1 MNDLRIGD
9 RVRVKDWLGGSAHR
23 VYGGS
28 TVVEIVLLNK
38 HQATLAYTDYSGDT
52 FHTVEPINMIELYD
66 GLKSGWYV
74 VGDSDSRYAYWIE
87 QTEDNTPLY
96 VHCLDRITTL
106 IHDFE
111 NGPQSVPAA
120 MLEKLL
126 PAKLLVEVEP
136 EKGLRSL
143 AAL

>member
-9 RVRVKDWLGGSAHR
+9 RVRVKDWMGVGNYC

-28 TVVEIVLLNK
+28 TVVEVVRLNK
-38 HQATLAYTDYSGDT
+38 HQATLEYTDYSGDL
-52 FHTVEPINMIELYD
+52 FNIVEPLSRIELYE

-74 VGDSDSRYAYWIE
+74 IGDADSRYAYWIE
-87 QTEDNTPLY
+87 VPEDDTPLY
-96 VHCLDRITTL
+96 MHCLDRITTL
-106 IHDFE
+106 VHDFQD
-111 NGPQSVPAA
+111 GPQPVPAGT
-120 MLEKLL
+120 LEKLL
-126 PAKLLVEVEP
+126 PAKILVEVEP